1 MVSPVAARGRKQGAT
16 ASPQAPIQ
24 DDIMM
29 KRFQWGAMAVLAL
42 AAQAGWAQDATITG
56 VRIAI
61 GDGPVIR
68 NGHIVVQN
76 GRIVAVGPGRPTQV
90 SGTVIDGTGM
100 TAMPGLVDGHKHINS
115 GRLEKEQMAD
125 LIEHGFTTVLSGG
138 GPAEGNLTL
147 VQHIDSGQVNGPNV
161 LPSGAAGGFNQT
173 PEQTRER
180 IRALAAQGIRHT
192 GEMATTPEPGPG
204 ANELAVLAAAVDE
217 GKKAGVQVN
226 VHSVST
232 AAMVASTRAGVR
244 HQVHLPNK
252 DFMSFDDAAYI
263 AGTGTIVLDLI
274 SFGAPIIDVYQKDN
288 LPRFRTGLRWPESIA
303 GANRDAQGRA
313 TGTEGAYT
321 LINARRL
328 WDASGG
334 RAIGYGSDQNYP
346 VRDVLEHE
354 LKSLMV
360 MFSMQDI
367 VRIFTINTATYLG
380 LQDEIGTVTP
390 GKRADLVLMR
400 GNPFEDFHDFLETEM
415 VFKAGRIVVDKRASR
430 NAAPVAAAAAGTVLP
445 VGTLTAQMARPD
457 RVPTAACTQLT
468 TAKLAQ
474 GRISAAR
481 DVPASTFAVPASF
494 AYDRRA
500 SEEPV
505 AARCEVTVRRG
516 TGRTA
521 GNVQV
526 SLPTSRWNANL
537 LVLGGGP
544 ADAGSV
550 SEALSKGYAVAS
562 ADAASPVHD
571 VAVVAKAVVAAYY
584 GASPRFSYLESRSAD
599 VATTLAAVN
608 ANPGDFDGLVVGA
621 QDGVPAPAA
630 SVPEIAAFAA
640 RGGKIIEYHGGA
652 GRPASTDTATRGY
665 EGVAARA
672 GGVEATRD
680 FHRLFLSPNGQS
692 GDTFRGNWLAALEE
706 WVQRGTAPDVVLVEH
721 TPAPDTPVQR
731 PAGVVFQP
739 PFGVRTV
746 CAYPMVAMTIAQGTE
761 TPEQYLCLT
770 PARAAEVAA
779 AR

>member
-1 MVSPVAARGRKQGAT
+1 
-16 ASPQAPIQ
+16 
-24 DDIMM
+24 M
-29 KRFQWGAMAVLAL
+29 KRFTWVLLAGLAL
-42 AAQAGWAQDATITG
+42 ATAQAAWAQDATIVG

-61 GDGPVIR
+61 GDGPVIQ

-90 SGTVIDGTGM
+90 AGTVIDGSGM
-100 TAMPGLVDGHKHINS
+100 TALPGLVDGHKHINT

-125 LIEHGFTTVLSGG
+125 LIENGFTTVLSGG

-147 VQHIDSGQVNGPNV
+147 VQHIESGLINGPNV
-161 LPSGAAGGFNQT
+161 IPSGAAGGFNQT
-173 PEQTRER
+173 PEQARER

-192 GEMATTPEPGPG
+192 GEMGTTPEPGPT
-204 ANELAVLAAAVDE
+204 EREIEILRAVVDE
-217 GKKAGVQVN
+217 GKKVGVQIN

-232 AAMVASTRAGVR
+232 PAMVGSTRAGVR

-252 DFMSFDDAAYI
+252 DFMSFDDAASI
-263 AGTGTIVLDLI
+263 ANTGTIVLDLI

-288 LPRFRTGLRWPESIA
+288 LPRFRTGLMWPESIA
-303 GANRDAQGRA
+303 GANRDPQGRA

-367 VRIFTINTATYLG
+367 VRILTINTASYLG
-380 LQDEIGTVTP
+380 LQNEIGTVTP
-390 GKRADLVLMR
+390 GKRADLLLVQ
-400 GNPFEDFHDFLETEM
+400 GNPFDDFHDLLNAT
-415 VFKAGRIVVDKRASR
+415 VVLKAGKIVVDKRAAR
-430 NAAPVAAAAAGTVLP
+430 TTPPVATATAGAVMP

-457 RVPTAACTQLT
+457 QAPAVACTQLT
-468 TAKLAQ
+468 TAKLPQ
-474 GRISAAR
+474 GRITVAT
-481 DVPASTFAVPASF
+481 DVAASTLSVPASF

-500 SEEPV
+500 TEAPV
-505 AARCEVTVRRG
+505 PARCEVTLRR
-516 TGRTA
+516 TGRPA
-521 GNVQV
+521 GNVQLW
-526 SLPTSRWNANL
+526 LPNTRWNANL

-544 ADAGSV
+544 ADAKSA

-562 ADAASPVHD
+562 ADAGSPVHD
-571 VAVVAKAVVAAYY
+571 VALAAKAVVAAYY
-584 GASPRFSYLESRSAD
+584 GVSPRYSYLESRTAD
-599 VATTLAAVN
+599 VAPTLAAVN
-608 ANPGDFDGLVVGA
+608 ANPGDFDGLVLGA
-621 QDGVPAPAA
+621 QDGAPAA
-630 SVPEIAAFAA
+630 AATAPDIAAFVA

-652 GRPASTDTATRGY
+652 GRPVPADTAARGY
-665 EGVAARA
+665 DAVAARA
-672 GGVEATRD
+672 GGVEQTRD
-680 FHRLFLSPNGQS
+680 FYRLFLAPNGQA
-692 GDTFRGNWLAALEE
+692 GDTFTGSWVAALEE
-706 WVQRGTAPDVVLVEH
+706 WVQRGRAPNVVLVEH
-721 TPAPDTPVQR
+721 TPAPNTQVQR

-761 TPEQYLCLT
+761 TPEQYLCVT

-779 AR
+779 PAR